1 MTPAVYEAARRSE
14 VFDLGVRLRP
24 HVTRSVLTT
33 CPDCALP
40 VKARQIASHRGKW
53 RCRLLARQPRLVAAG
68 YVPSVFNPKEQAY
81 RDFVRRLRSCGFRP
95 EEVEGSTDAVTP
107 TCLCELGTSPPGLAS
122 PGKGRGYDTV
132 WVPAW
137 LELALDAW
145 ERDEPS
151 ESVGEEVYSYNG
163 AVFGRRRFGQWVA
176 LFAARPELRGVVVE
190 VCAVTGAPGP
200 ANGYGEVLRHTLDT
214 LYDHHRAEVEAHI
227 AAYRD
232 SLRPG
237 CR

>member
-1 MTPAVYEAARRSE
+1 MLTP
-14 VFDLGVRLRP
+14 
-24 HVTRSVLTT
+24 

-40 VKARQIASHRGKW
+40 VDLRQLPSHRGKW
-53 RCRLLARQPRLVAAG
+53 RCRLIARQPRLIAAG
-68 YVPSVFNPKEQAY
+68 YVPSVFGPKARTYQ
-81 RDFVRRLRSCGFRP
+81 DFVRRLRSCGFRP

-107 TCLCELGTSPPGLAS
+107 TCLCELGTSPLGLAS
-122 PGKGRGYDTV
+122 PGKGRAYDTV

-137 LELALDAW
+137 LELALSAW

-176 LFAARPELRGVVVE
+176 LFAARPELREVVIE
-190 VCAVTGAPGP
+190 VCAVTGAPKS

-214 LYDHHRAEVEAHI
+214 LYLQHREEVEAHL
-227 AAYRD
+227 YE
-232 SLRPG
+232 LRNASRLG
-237 CR
+237 VRRR